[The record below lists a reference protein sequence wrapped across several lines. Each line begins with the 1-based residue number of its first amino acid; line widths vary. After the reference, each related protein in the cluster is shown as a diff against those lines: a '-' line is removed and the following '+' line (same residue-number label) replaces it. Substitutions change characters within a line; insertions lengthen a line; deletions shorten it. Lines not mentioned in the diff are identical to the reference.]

1 VVVVVLP
8 SRPCSVAFEVG
19 CARREGYCLDRVM
32 RDEVCFGVSE
42 PEVTT
47 GYYVCHYGDK
57 PVIAVY
63 QDEGVYSI
71 QFYDPCYDE
80 NVVLFFVGGVK

>member
-1 VVVVVLP
+1 VVVVVLS
-8 SRPCSVAFEVG
+8 SRPCSVVFEVG
-19 CARREGYCLDRVM
+19 CARREGYCLGRVM

-47 GYYVCHYGDK
+47 GYYVCHYGGN

-63 QDEGVYSI
+63 QDEVVYSV
-71 QFYDPCYDE
+71 QFYDSCCNE
-80 NVVLFFVGGVK
+80 NVVLFFKRV